1 MVRHGTEHGQPI
13 WCPAH
18 GSIIDEF
25 DAGFSELRGDI
36 YMAMGRKVDAHD
48 AYIAAQE
55 AGSNSDAL
63 RMKLDDLAVE
73 S

>member
-1 MVRHGTEHGQPI
+1 
-13 WCPAH
+13 
-18 GSIIDEF
+18 
-25 DAGFSELRGDI
+25 
-36 YMAMGRKVDAHD
+36 MGRKVDAHD